1 MSKKYA
7 LGAVALSVLAGT
19 AMGQVSATAVVLE
32 GDSVDGAV
40 ATAFSA
46 PAVNGLGQVG
56 YLATL
61 DDGRRAFVID
71 GVVVFETNQALP
83 DIVSGGES
91 TVGIGNNG
99 EFIYS
104 PSFNG
109 GDAVWGEF
117 GLRAVD
123 DTPAPGFPANVNSTF
138 HSRPRMTDSG
148 MAYWV
153 SGFNDGAGGTSTQG
167 RMIYT
172 QTGNGSIDI
181 FVKAGDVVD
190 GASVAAFGGIDFD
203 LEFSGNNQNVI
214 WGFND
219 ANAGSTANDGRLA
232 VNQSIV
238 AAEGSATGQGDNW
251 DNFNDVSINNAGNY
265 LFSGDTD
272 GATASDGFIAYNG
285 VIAIREGMM
294 VDNLVLEGN
303 ANGLAINENN
313 EAAFVWDGDAGGGEA
328 ETLFYAVSAS
338 DLASAV
344 ALVSVGDTVDLG
356 SDGMWILDDINVIN
370 TGDVGFGEDGFITLD
385 VDLESFDG
393 LANIEAIVRFAVPT
407 PGAGAVLA
415 LGGLVATRR
424 RR

>member
-1 MSKKYA
+1 MSKMYA

-19 AMGQVSATAVVLE
+19 AMGQVSATAVALE
-32 GDSVDGAV
+32 GDVIDGSVVTGL
-40 ATAFSA
+40 SA
-46 PAVNGLGQVG
+46 PAVNGVGQVG

-61 DDGRRAFVID
+61 DDARRAFVID
-71 GVVVFETNQALP
+71 GALVFETNQALP
-83 DIVSGGES
+83 DVVAGGES
-91 TVGIGNNG
+91 TIGIGDNG

-123 DTPAPGFPANVNSTF
+123 DTPAPGFASNVNSTF

-172 QTGNGSIDI
+172 QTGNGAINLV
-181 FVKAGDVVD
+181 VKAGDVVD
-190 GASVAAFGGIDFD
+190 GATVGAFGGIDFD

-214 WGFND
+214 WSFND
-219 ANAGSTANDGRLA
+219 ADAGTATDGSMV
-232 VNQSIV
+232 VNGSIV
-238 AAEGSATGQGDNW
+238 AREGSATNQGDNW

-272 GATASDGFIAYNG
+272 GATTSDAFIAYNG
-285 VIAIREGMM
+285 AIAVREGMT
-294 VDNLVLEGN
+294 VDNLTLTTSPGGV
-303 ANGLAINENN
+303 AINDNN
-313 EAAFVWDGDAGGGEA
+313 EAAFVWGADDGTGAA
-328 ETLFYAVSAS
+328 ETLFYAAAAADLGSA
-338 DLASAV
+338 L
-344 ALVSVGDTVDLG
+344 ALVSVGDTIDLG
-356 SDGMWILDDINVIN
+356 ADGLWLLDDINAFN
-370 TGDVGFGEDGFITLD
+370 TGDIAFGENGLITLN
-385 VDLESFDG
+385 VDLESLDG
-393 LANIEAIVRFAVPT
+393 LASIEAVVSFVVPT

-415 LGGLVATRR
+415 VGGLVAMRR

>member
-1 MSKKYA
+1 MSKMYA

-19 AMGQVSATAVVLE
+19 AMAQVTATAVVLE
-32 GDSVDGAV
+32 GDVISGSA
-40 ATAFSA
+40 ATGFSA

-61 DDGRRAFVID
+61 SDGRRAMVID
-71 GVVVFETNQALP
+71 GAVVFSSDQALP
-83 DIVSGGES
+83 DIVAGGES
-91 TVGIGNNG
+91 TIGIGNNG

-109 GDAVWGEF
+109 GDSVWGEF
-117 GLRAVD
+117 GLRVVD

-172 QTGNGSIDI
+172 QTGNGSIDV
-181 FVKAGDVVD
+181 FVRAGDVVD
-190 GASVAAFGGIDFD
+190 GATVGAFGGIDFD
-203 LEFSGNNQNVI
+203 FEFSGNNQNVI
-214 WGFND
+214 WTFND
-219 ANAGSTANDGRLA
+219 ANATSANDGSMV
-232 VNQSIV
+232 VNGSIV
-238 AAEGSATGQGDNW
+238 AREGSATGQGDNW

-272 GATASDGFIAYNG
+272 GATTSDAFIAYNG
-285 VIAIREGMM
+285 AIVIREGMT
-294 VDNLVLEGN
+294 VDNLTLTASPAGV
-303 ANGLAINENN
+303 AINENN
-313 EAAFVWDGDAGGGEA
+313 EAAFVWNANDGTGAA
-328 ETLFYAVSAS
+328 ETLFYAAAAS
-338 DLASAV
+338 DLISAV

-356 SDGMWILDDINVIN
+356 ADGLWILDDINAFN
-370 TGDVGFGEDGFITLD
+370 TGDVAFGENGLITLS

-393 LANIEAIVRFAVPT
+393 LRNIEAIVSFVVPT

-415 LGGLVATRR
+415 LGGLMAMRR